1 MRHTRLLF
9 SLLAL
14 TGALFAQGTASLQFT
29 QSFTTAT
36 TGTVIANGPTTSGG
50 PQGSVGFRMVYYI
63 QPGTGTVS
71 ALSVEVDGAPTTGGS
86 YTALTPAPGGGSG
99 ATPSVNPAVTSPQG
113 QNNLCCDFYPF
124 LHIKVNTL
132 TVATGTPILVVK
144 VMGYA
149 GTSAAANSSSSGGGG
164 SIAATT
170 NALKGDGAGNAVA
183 VTGTGT
189 NCVLVNGTSTACGG
203 GGGTGATIVT
213 YTPAASVTLTCPS
226 STTTNVTVFDP
237 GGVAL
242 AANMAV
248 TFASCTAG
256 QVAILRTIQAASG
269 GPFTVTGLPT
279 GSPAMS
285 TYPSAGTIY
294 TLSAATSSTMTFVN
308 VAANAGASSLGANA
322 NGISRTVT
330 AGSTGVTVNLLA
342 DKDASNPTK
351 YNTAA
356 LGSCGVG
363 MAAYTGA
370 AAATFELYS
379 VPGTVL
385 TAVADGTITA
395 GHLLTGGAST
405 AGRVADTGQTATT
418 SVPLA
423 TCIVGVALASATVG
437 NTVLVAYSGT
447 GTYGAGA
454 ASSVAWNA
462 ITNPTGNLSLAMGAN
477 TSTFTYNAATGAG
490 LNLWTLTDTAS
501 NTGTGALMRLTTAA
515 SSAAF
520 PWQADANGAG
530 FSVTTLGNQQQVG
543 SIAFSANY
551 GSISAGR
558 GAWDGATTGHFVGS
572 SAGTSI
578 AVNESTGYTG
588 SLIDV
593 QVAGV
598 SKFSANASGDI
609 SAAHGYT
616 AGSGNQFNWSG
627 RSFLFS
633 PANGTIELT
642 NASSTGFTA
651 LQLGGTTSSFPAF
664 FVSGTGLL
672 LRVADNSADTSL
684 GSSTLRLSAAA
695 PTVAAAQIGYGST
708 TAAASNCLV
717 AATTCIVVN
726 IAGTNRFVPAF

>member
-149 GTSAAANSSSSGGGG
+149 GTSAAASSSSGGGG
-164 SIAATT
+164 GSPTGPAGGDLAGSYPNPTVAGLKSVPFCTGFTPTNGQFIEYTTGGSPNPCYSAA
-170 NALKGDGAGNAVA
+170 A
-183 VTGTGT
+183 
-189 NCVLVNGTSTACGG
+189 GG

-213 YTPAASVTLTCPS
+213 YTPSASVTLTCPS

-294 TLSAATSSTMTFVN
+294 TLTAATATTMTFVN

-356 LGSCGVG
+356 LGSCGTG
-363 MAAYTGA
+363 IAAYTGA

-462 ITNPTGNLSLAMGAN
+462 ITAPTGNLSLAMGAN
-477 TSTFTYNAATGAG
+477 TSTFTYSAATGSAV
-490 LNLWTLTDTAS
+490 NLWTLTDTAS
-501 NTGTGALMRLTTAA
+501 NTGTGFLMKLTTA
-515 SSAAF
+515 SGSAAA
-520 PWQADANGAG
+520 PWSATTSTGAG
-530 FSVTTLGNQQQVG
+530 CAITSAGIQVCTGSVAQSSTAAITQWRDVNGGLLGAIGTVSGLNGGVLTITNGSATEITLTGNSGAISMLSYTSGLGNFSMSSSGVLTDAG
-543 SIAFSANY
+543 SI
-551 GSISAGR
+551 
-558 GAWDGATTGHFVGS
+558 
-572 SAGTSI
+572 
-578 AVNESTGYTG
+578 
-588 SLIDV
+588 
-593 QVAGV
+593 
-598 SKFSANASGDI
+598 
-609 SAAHGYT
+609 
-616 AGSGNQFNWSG
+616 
-627 RSFLFS
+627 
-633 PANGTIELT
+633 LT
-642 NASSTGFTA
+642 
-651 LQLGGTTSSFPAF
+651 
-664 FVSGTGLL
+664 
-672 LRVADNSADTSL
+672 
-684 GSSTLRLSAAA
+684 AAA

-708 TAAASNCLV
+708 TAAASNCLI